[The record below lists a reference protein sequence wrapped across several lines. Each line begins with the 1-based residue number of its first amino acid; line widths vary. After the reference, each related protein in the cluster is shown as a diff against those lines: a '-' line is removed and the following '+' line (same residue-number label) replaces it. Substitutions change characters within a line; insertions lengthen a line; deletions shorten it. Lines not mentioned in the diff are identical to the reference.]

1 MKKRAQPPDSHT
13 YTTLLR
19 GLAAIKYPQN
29 QSRALSIYSSM
40 FAENSP
46 VKPTIIHTNAM
57 LKVCAYQGD
66 IDCLFGLAA
75 KLPTKGRGA
84 PDNWTYTT
92 ILNAIRN
99 QLWMFLQENSEN
111 AIEQRERKRQEA
123 LLQGRRIWG
132 DIVERWRSGEV
143 SVDEQLVCSMG
154 RLLLLGSRPED
165 FDDVLSLVEQTMGIP
180 RQIPRIGHPDRVT
193 HHRPVGA
200 KFLEEGGEDA
210 SIYDTDHGEDTDNI
224 VSSTPSTVD
233 SLAYSQAPGS
243 EFNPLP
249 ASYRSFAKPSRN
261 TLSLVLD
268 ACVHMRLST
277 VSNTYRK
284 ILTSPDGEYRIRPDI
299 ENLHMYLRILRQ
311 SRSSRNAVTL
321 VESMIAD
328 PPLGESVQVKTFRIA
343 MSCCVRDR
351 ANPAILGHAT
361 KLLRMMINTLEEPDF
376 KVSEMF
382 VEIIAQKEI
391 PWRDTLE
398 GLREVEKIIRN
409 FRSLLAYGSFSFT
422 TPESISGETA
432 TREEAATYNA
442 EADLDGYAGASETRK
457 LGNIR
462 PSKNHPRRG
471 INEASRRMFNAF
483 ATCVVGAYDRLLNN
497 ACEEIS
503 IREKRECQ
511 ANKHRLQAWVT
522 RDANRREE
530 MRSAEKSI
538 VMRQLSDLRMEP
550 WEFGWESRRLAIVDA
565 EQEERKEG
573 AL

>member
-19 GLAAIKYPQN
+19 GLAATKYPQN

-40 FAENSP
+40 FAEKSTVN
-46 VKPTIIHTNAM
+46 PTIIHTNAM

-99 QLWMFLQENSEN
+99 QLWLFLQENSEN

-132 DIVERWRSGEV
+132 DIVEQWRSGEV

-165 FDDVLSLVEQTMGIP
+165 FDDVLSLVEQAMGIP

-193 HHRPVGA
+193 HHKPVGA
-200 KFLEEGGEDA
+200 IFLEEK
-210 SIYDTDHGEDTDNI
+210 GEDTSTCDTDRDEHSHYM
-224 VSSTPSTVD
+224 VSSVPSTVD
-233 SLAYSQAPGS
+233 SLAYSQTPGS
-243 EFNPLP
+243 EFDSLP

-261 TLSLVLD
+261 TLSLILD

-277 VSNTYRK
+277 VANTYRK
-284 ILTSPDGEYRIRPDI
+284 ILTSPDGEYRIRPDMD
-299 ENLHMYLRILRQ
+299 NLHMYLRILRQ
-311 SRSSRNAVTL
+311 SRSSRNAVAM
-321 VESMIAD
+321 VESMITD

-361 KLLRMMINTLEEPDF
+361 KLLRMMTNTLEEPDF

-398 GLREVEKIIRN
+398 GLREMEKIIGN
-409 FRSLLAYGSFSFT
+409 FRSLLAYGSLSST
-422 TPESISGETA
+422 TPESISGEIA
-432 TREEAATYNA
+432 TRKEAATYNA
-442 EADLDGYAGASETRK
+442 EADLDDYTGASKPRK
-457 LGNIR
+457 LGSIR
-462 PSKNHPRRG
+462 SSKYHSRRE
-471 INEASRRMFNAF
+471 ITDASRQMVNAF
-483 ATCVVGAYDRLLNN
+483 ATRMISAYDRLLNN
-497 ACEEIS
+497 AREGMS
-503 IREKRECQ
+503 SWEKRECQ
-511 ANKHRLQAWVT
+511 ENKYRLQAWVS
-522 RDANRREE
+522 RDANRRKRDAFDGKKYSYET
-530 MRSAEKSI
+530 A
-538 VMRQLSDLRMEP
+538 VEP
-550 WEFGWESRRLAIVDA
+550 KNGDVRR
-565 EQEERKEG
+565 
-573 AL
+573 